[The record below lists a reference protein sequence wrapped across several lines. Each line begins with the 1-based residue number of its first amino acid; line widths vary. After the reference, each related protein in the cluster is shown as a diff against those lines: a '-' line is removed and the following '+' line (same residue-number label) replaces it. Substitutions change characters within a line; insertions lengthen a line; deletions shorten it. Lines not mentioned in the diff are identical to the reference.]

1 MDSSS
6 DDDRTCLVVKLGEK
20 RRKMCSKE
28 ELREAFVL
36 TAKLLPP
43 HVFAKVGPRHPQHAP
58 AGRGSDLTLARAR
71 AGDP

>member
-20 RRKMCSKE
+20 RSKE